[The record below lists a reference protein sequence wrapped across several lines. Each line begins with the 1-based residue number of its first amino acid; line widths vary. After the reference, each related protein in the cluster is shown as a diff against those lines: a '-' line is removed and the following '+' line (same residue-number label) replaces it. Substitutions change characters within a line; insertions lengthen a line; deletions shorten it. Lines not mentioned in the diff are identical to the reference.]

1 MSRALRLLS
10 FVCLLLA
17 LAPAAAQVSEAPPEL
32 ETPEV
37 PRALD
42 TVEVIARVTGPGLW
56 ELRRGERVVWV
67 LAVQSPLPRRFEWES
82 PELDARL
89 AESSLL
95 IAPVGFD
102 LKGVNRVS
110 AVFLLPSLIRARRD
124 PEGLSLAERV
134 GPELYARWEP
144 LRERYLQGKRGT
156 DDWRPLIA
164 ALELYSAAIEE
175 AGLSYRRQVWN
186 AVERKARRQRIEILR
201 PEIEIEAG
209 RPRQLIRG
217 FANETLA
224 DLDCFERT
232 LDRLDADLEAMAERA
247 EAWAVGDVA
256 ALRGLP
262 FRDQS
267 QACRDAFLQADFAEE
282 RGLDAL
288 PRRLRAMW
296 LGAVEHAMAR
306 HQSSVA
312 VIDIALLLDPQLDM
326 VGSLRA
332 LGIEVTEP
340 DAPGTEGPTLSAETT
355 SPPAT
360 ESDAGE
366 AMN

>member
-1 MSRALRLLS
+1 MTTAHRLLS
-10 FVCLLLA
+10 LFGVLLLPFA
-17 LAPAAAQVSEAPPEL
+17 VTAADTPPIEPPAEAPPV
-32 ETPEV
+32 T
-37 PRALD
+37 RALE
-42 TVEVIARVTGPGLW
+42 TVEVVARVTGPSLW
-56 ELRRGERVVWV
+56 ELRRGEHVVWV

-102 LKGVNRVS
+102 LKGVNRVN

-124 PEGLSLAERV
+124 PEGLSLPERV
-134 GPELYARWEP
+134 GPDLYARWEP
-144 LRERYLQGKRGT
+144 LRDRYLAGKRGT

-164 ALELYSAAIEE
+164 ALELYGAAMED
-175 AGLSYRRQVWN
+175 AGLSYRRQVWSS
-186 AVERKARRQRIEILR
+186 VERKARRQRMQILR
-201 PEIEIEAG
+201 PELEIEAG
-209 RPRQLIRG
+209 KPRQLIRG
-217 FANETLA
+217 FAGETLA

-232 LDRLDADLEAMAERA
+232 LDRLDADLEAMEERA

-262 FRDQS
+262 FRDQA

-282 RGLDAL
+282 RGLDTL

-296 LGAVEHAMAR
+296 LGAIEHAMAR

-312 VIDIALLLDPQLDM
+312 VLDIALLLDPELAM
-326 VGSLRA
+326 VESLRS

-340 DAPGTEGPTLSAETT
+340 DAKAVEASSLDAADESEPTVERGP
-355 SPPAT
+355 
-360 ESDAGE
+360 AG
-366 AMN
+366 A

>member
-1 MSRALRLLS
+1 MTACIRLLL
-10 FVCLLLA
+10 CLGLLLPI
-17 LAPAAAQVSEAPPEL
+17 PAAAADTPAAQPDADDPP
-32 ETPEV
+32 V
-37 PRALD
+37 ARALD
-42 TVEVIARVTGPGLW
+42 TVEVVARVTGPGLW

-124 PEGLSLAERV
+124 PEGLSLPERV

-144 LRERYLQGKRGT
+144 LRDRYLGGKRGT

-164 ALELYSAAIEE
+164 ALELYSAAIED
-175 AGLSYRRQVWN
+175 AGLSYRRQVWTS
-186 AVERKARRQRIEILR
+186 VQRKARRQRIEILR

-232 LDRLDADLEAMAERA
+232 LDRLEADLEAMAERA

-256 ALRGLP
+256 ALRSLP
-262 FRDQS
+262 FRDQAQS
-267 QACRDAFLQADFAEE
+267 CRDAFLQADFAEQ
-282 RGLDAL
+282 RGLDTL

-312 VIDIALLLDPQLDM
+312 VLDIALLLDPELAM
-326 VGSLRA
+326 VESLRS
-332 LGIEVTEP
+332 LGIEVIEP
-340 DAPGTEGPTLSAETT
+340 DAAETE
-355 SPPAT
+355 PAT
-360 ESDAGE
+360 DESEPAAATRATE
-366 AMN
+366 A